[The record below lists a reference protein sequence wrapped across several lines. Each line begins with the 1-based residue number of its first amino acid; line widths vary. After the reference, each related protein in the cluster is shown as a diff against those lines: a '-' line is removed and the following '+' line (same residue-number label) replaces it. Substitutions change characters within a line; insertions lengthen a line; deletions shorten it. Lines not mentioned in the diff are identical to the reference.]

1 MRLKG
6 EWMTNAGVFN
16 AAVFLMSF
24 LFLAVTSALSQP
36 RQSDLQIS
44 DDVLKR
50 TVKAYRPV
58 AQIQTDLEN
67 ELQAAQDQ
75 EERVRLQHQANAR
88 MVRAID
94 SAGISYETYT
104 DVLKQVSREKELAE
118 RFRKLL
124 EEK

>member
-1 MRLKG
+1 
-6 EWMTNAGVFN
+6 MTNAGVFN

-24 LFLAVTSALSQP
+24 LLIAVTSALSQP

-124 EEK
+124 EDK